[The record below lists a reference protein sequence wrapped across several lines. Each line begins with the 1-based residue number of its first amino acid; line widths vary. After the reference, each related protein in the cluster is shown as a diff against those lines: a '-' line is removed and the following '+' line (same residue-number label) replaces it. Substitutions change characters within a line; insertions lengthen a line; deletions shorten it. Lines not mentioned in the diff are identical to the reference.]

1 MRSEVQVLLDPPP
14 FLRSKNECGSA
25 FGTAECRERHSVEV
39 FAIQTAPRMAPG
51 DAPGTLHSQ
60 CPAAHSAFC
69 GAKWG
74 LSSAG
79 RAPDLH
85 SGGQRF
91 DPARLHQI
99 HDLTVKREHAFC
111 RPIGRKLTSFR
122 ENTIQHCLIPPSKAA
137 ISVRFHLGGRHT
149 DECFLAYL
157 SCIPAETNRVVQ
169 VKYTNHSSCR
179 PTSAGAG

>member
-1 MRSEVQVLLDPPP
+1 MAKTRC
-14 FLRSKNECGSA
+14 RGSA
-25 FGTAECRERHSVEV
+25 SVRRMSRKRLRNADTQNYKWVPLSGLPAEVPVAPCRNSGSE
-39 FAIQTAPRMAPG
+39 
-51 DAPGTLHSQ
+51 L
-60 CPAAHSAFC
+60 
-69 GAKWG
+69 WG

-99 HDLTVKREHAFC
+99 HDLTVKRVHAFC

-122 ENTIQHCLIPPSKAA
+122 ENTIQHCLIPLSKAA

-169 VKYTNHSSCR
+169 VKYTNQSSCR